1 MPAEPTALPQA
12 ALAGLTEAQ
21 KEKYRADGWVI
32 IERLFTEAE
41 CDALVAHMDEVHA
54 GRRPMGG
61 FTPPAP
67 DAPHAIDADQ
77 VHIYDQA
84 CLEFLRHPKLEA
96 PLRDCLAN
104 DIWGVTGG
112 EPEGI
117 KSHYWWKGSTWSQG
131 WHTDGTALPAV
142 R

>member
-1 MPAEPTALPQA
+1 MY
-12 ALAGLTEAQ
+12 GVGD
-21 KEKYRADGWVI
+21 R
-32 IERLFTEAE
+32 
-41 CDALVAHMDEVHA
+41 
-54 GRRPMGG
+54 
-61 FTPPAP
+61 

-77 VHIYDQA
+77 VHIYDQT

-117 KSHYWWKGSTWSQG
+117 KSHYWWKGSQWSQG
-131 WHTDGTALPAV
+131 WHTDGTALPGCLGRAA
-142 R
+142 RPPGSYCRQWPHTRSAPGPCAQSRI